1 MNTDNI
7 KQKLEEEVKL
17 LESELASLG
26 RVDHTGDWE
35 ATPEVQSAPEADEND
50 QADRSED
57 FEERSSTLNVLES
70 RLVDIKVALDKI
82 EGGKYGTCEA
92 CGNQIEE
99 DRLEANPAARTCK
112 ACMEKVI

>member
-1 MNTDNI
+1 METI
-7 KQKLEEEVKL
+7 KQKLQKEKEL
-17 LESELASLG
+17 LEAELGSLG
-26 RVDHTGDWE
+26 HVDSTGDWE
-35 ATPEVQSAPEADEND
+35 ATPETQTAPEADEND
-50 QADRSED
+50 LADRSED

-82 EGGKYGTCEA
+82 EGGKYGMCEA